1 MNPRAGS
8 NAFPTFTTIAAA
20 VINADAG
27 DTIYV
32 APGVYYE
39 DVIIGKQLSLVGAG
53 SDKSIINALNK
64 PNGIYID
71 GLDNPGLSTVVVT
84 GFTIKNAN
92 FEGILVTNASLVT
105 IFENEVIDNDK
116 ALILM
121 PTESCPGQ
129 PAFESPPI
137 TALPS
142 KERALESAFSILYP
156 EHIASATW

>member
-1 MNPRAGS
+1 MLKIRWHVNADHTRAFAVAVLIVGICHSATASALYVNPRAGS

-53 SDKSIINALNK
+53 SGRSIINALNK

-71 GLDNPGLSTVVVT
+71 ALLSNTR
-84 GFTIKNAN
+84 G
-92 FEGILVTNASLVT
+92 
-105 IFENEVIDNDK
+105 
-116 ALILM
+116 
-121 PTESCPGQ
+121 
-129 PAFESPPI
+129 
-137 TALPS
+137 
-142 KERALESAFSILYP
+142 
-156 EHIASATW
+156 